1 VSTARDALR
10 AKSGTGSMQTAPS
23 LIDELESTM
32 RQGSAAQRAAV
43 LHRITGLFLHHGPA
57 CNEEQVAL
65 FDQVMLRLV
74 DRIEQKALV
83 ELSTQL
89 APVKNAPTGV
99 VYRLASDDDI
109 EVSRPVIQESHVLTD
124 EALVEIARSK
134 SQEHLA
140 AIAGRPYV
148 AEKVTDI
155 LVERGDQTVTL
166 KITQNHGARFSRH
179 ALMTVASRANNDV
192 DLAETMVRRQDVP
205 PDVFEHLLTKATEVV
220 RQRLFKD
227 AEPEVR
233 TRINQILA
241 DIAEQVAQTEARQS
255 GDGRA
260 AASPFQD
267 ILRLKLQIGD
277 FARAGR
283 RQETML
289 ALAALSKLP
298 MEAVQSLL
306 HAEAEDAV
314 LILCKTIGLDW
325 SDVQAVLAVMTNQ
338 RGNDPAKTKQAFKK
352 YFSLTDET
360 ALRVINFVKACKAV
374 SKADLQRML

>member
-1 VSTARDALR
+1 
-10 AKSGTGSMQTAPS
+10 MQAAPS

-32 RQGSAAQRAAV
+32 RQGSAAQRAAI
-43 LHRITGLFLHHGPA
+43 LHRVTELFLHHAPSCG
-57 CNEEQVAL
+57 EDQVAL
-65 FDQVMLRLV
+65 FDQVMVRLV
-74 DRIEQKALV
+74 DRIEKHALV
-83 ELSTQL
+83 QLSGQL
-89 APVKNAPTGV
+89 APVDNAPSAV
-99 VYRLASDDDI
+99 VHRLAADDDI
-109 EVSRPVIQESHVLTD
+109 EVSRPVIARSAVLSD

-134 SQEHLA
+134 GQAHLA
-140 AIAGRPYV
+140 AIAERPHV

-166 KITQNHGARFSRH
+166 KITQNQGARFSRH
-179 ALMTVASRANNDV
+179 AFMTVADRANNDV

-205 PDVFEHLLTKATEVV
+205 PDVFQHLLSKATEVV

-227 AEPEVR
+227 ADR
-233 TRINQILA
+233 DLHTRINQILS
-241 DIAEQVAQTEARQS
+241 DIAEQVAQAETKQG

-260 AASPFQD
+260 PALSPHQD

-277 FARAGR
+277 FARFGK
-283 RQETML
+283 RQETMM

-298 MEAVQSLL
+298 MEAVESLL

-325 SDVQAVLAVMTNQ
+325 SDAQAVLAVMTSQ
-338 RGNDPAKTKQAFKK
+338 RRNDPAKAKQAFKK
-352 YFSLTDET
+352 YFSLSEET